1 MKIWNKLC
9 VMVLAICLAAGMSN
23 TAMAAVKLN
32 KTNVKMEKGD
42 TITLKLKG
50 KHGKV
55 SWRSSNKK
63 VAVVNSKG
71 KVTAKKKGKAVV
83 SAAANGKTYKCR
95 VTVKRAG
102 ATVAHAHYYEEEI
115 TKEPTCLED
124 GEKTFTCECG
134 DSYTVDIPA
143 IDHSGKDKN
152 ATAVK
157 TVAPSKAGHGYT
169 LYHCNVCGKDFEDDR
184 VDYNPTEEQVYNDLM
199 ALQAEFPTGMKWDE
213 SNTYCS
219 FAPGKSGI
227 ACGAF
232 AYMISDK
239 VFGDLPYRSVP
250 FDPNDIKVGDKIS
263 TSYPTPHTF
272 IVLQATSDYVVVAE
286 GNLNGKIHWGRV
298 EKFSDIVVLG
308 NVVERRYPENK

>member
-42 TITLKLKG
+42 MITLKLKG

-63 VAVVNSKG
+63 VAVVSSKG
-71 KVTAKKKGKAVV
+71 KVIAKKKGKAVV

-115 TKEPTCLED
+115 TKEPTCQED

-213 SNTYCS
+213 SNKYNTPYS
-219 FAPGKSGI
+219 NFVFNGI
-227 ACGAF
+227 ACGSF
-232 AYMISDK
+232 ALMISDR
-239 VFGDLPYRSVP
+239 VFGDLPYRNVLQSFP
-250 FDPNDIKVGDKIS
+250 DLKVGDIITTVS
-263 TSYPTPHTF
+263 PSNHAMV
-272 IVLQATSDYVVVAE
+272 VLKANQEAIVVVE
-286 GNLNGKIHWGRV
+286 GNNNGKVCWMRSIRL
-298 EKFSDIVVLG
+298 SDIVIDGVF
-308 NVVERRYPENK
+308 RRYPV